1 MTNLHFRLL
10 AGALACTVLLAA
22 GLTCLS
28 VAHPHALAP
37 LRGGRLDL
45 RPGEPATPPVPGNLA
60 IHFDP
65 EAAGTTISPLIYG
78 VAAASPDV
86 VRALGATVDRWGGN
100 PSSRYNWVNGHAWN
114 AGRDWEFRNVNYSGA
129 GGSAADAAVAGELAI
144 GAVPLL
150 TMPTLGFVARN
161 DRSDTRSTGVPA
173 QGGPPV
179 QPGSAAIAGYDP
191 ARNRATTS
199 LPSFAHKPGPLLG
212 TPDPNAPGVYQDEW
226 IHHLVQRFGAGVTGV
241 RYFAMD
247 NEPDLWSTTHTD
259 VHPARMSYDDMLA
272 NFNEYASMVK
282 AQDPDAQVLGPD
294 VSGWISYFYSDL
306 DRGSDGFATHA
317 DRKRHGDQD
326 FLAWWLQQVARADAA
341 RGSRTLDLLDVHY
354 YPQAQ
359 GVYSPAADRATQA
372 RRLRSVR
379 SLYDPTYVDESWI
392 GTSVMLG
399 PRLQRW
405 IAQNYP
411 GTGLAITEYNWGGE
425 EDASGAVAL
434 AMVLGTFGVTGVSLA
449 CYWTYP
455 PPASP
460 AGAAFRLFRN
470 YDGHG
475 ATFGDRS
482 LPVTSGDPR
491 LAVFA
496 ARHSDSGEVDV
507 VLANQSLTDPIRATL
522 APAVGRPYRAGQ
534 FRIAAGSSQI
544 VPAPMASATE
554 PVDVPP
560 LTLALVRL
568 VPA

>member
-1 MTNLHFRLL
+1 MTKLHYRLL
-10 AGALACTVLLAA
+10 TGALACAVLAA
-22 GLTCLS
+22 SGFASVS
-28 VAHPHALAP
+28 VAYPHALAS
-37 LRGGRLDL
+37 LRNRLASL
-45 RPGEPATPPVPGNLA
+45 QPGERATPSGPGAAA
-60 IHFDP
+60 IRFDP
-65 EAAGTTISPLIYG
+65 AASGTAISPLIYG

-129 GGSAADAAVAGELAI
+129 GGSAADAAVAGELAA
-144 GAVPLL
+144 GAMPLL
-150 TMPTLGFVARN
+150 TVPTLGFVARN
-161 DRSDTRSTGVPA
+161 DRNDTHSAGVPG

-191 ARNRATTS
+191 AAKRAATS
-199 LPSFAHKPGPLLG
+199 VPSFARKPGPLLDP
-212 TPDPNAPGVYQDEW
+212 PDPNAPGVYQDEW
-226 IHHLVQRFGAGVTGV
+226 IHHLVKRFGAGVEGV

-259 VHPARMSYDDMLA
+259 VHPVRMGYDDILA
-272 NFNEYASMVK
+272 NFNQYAGMVK
-282 AQDPDAQVLGPD
+282 EQDPDAQVLGPD
-294 VSGWISYFYSDL
+294 VSGWTGYLFSDL
-306 DRGSDGFATHA
+306 DRGTDGFATHA

-326 FLAWWLQQVARADAA
+326 FLAWWLQQVARADSV
-341 RGSRTLDLLDVHY
+341 RGSRTLDLLSVHY
-354 YPQAQ
+354 YPQAG
-359 GVYSPAADRATQA
+359 GVTSPARDRATQA
-372 RRLRSVR
+372 RRLRSVQ

-392 GTSVMLG
+392 GTSVTLV

-405 IAQNYP
+405 IAQSYP

-425 EDASGAVAL
+425 KDASGAVAL

-460 AGAAFRLFRN
+460 AGAAFRLYRN
-470 YDGHG
+470 YDGQG

-496 ARHSDSGEVDV
+496 SRHSESGEVDV
-507 VLANQSLTDPIRATL
+507 VLANQSLSDPIRATL
-522 APAVGRPYRAGQ
+522 VAADGHRYRAAQ
-534 FRIAAGSSQI
+534 FRIASGSGQI
-544 VPAPMASATE
+544 VPAPMASAAE
-554 PVDVPP
+554 PVEVAP
-560 LTLALVRL
+560 LTVVLVRL